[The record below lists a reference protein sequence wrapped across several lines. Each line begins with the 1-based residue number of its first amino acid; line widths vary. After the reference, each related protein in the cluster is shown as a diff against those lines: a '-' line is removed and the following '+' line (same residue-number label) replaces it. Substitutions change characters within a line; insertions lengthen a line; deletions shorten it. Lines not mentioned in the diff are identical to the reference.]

1 MAGAE
6 DRSQGRADDG
16 GYRTLQQMSWE
27 EVERYLESR
36 DDAVLPVGSTEQH
49 GPIGL
54 IGTDALCATAVA
66 QGACARAGAVMLP
79 PLAYTP
85 APFNMGFPGTISVS
99 EATFSALVSEIIAAL
114 ATHGFRR
121 LYVLNGHGANLAPL
135 RALAG
140 AAPLCL
146 RIRSWWDYP
155 RTDALRK
162 KLYGDWEGMH
172 ATPSEVAITQARHR
186 RITRAPLPPPRA
198 LDAAFR
204 AAHAGDRHG
213 PPDEHRAAFPC
224 GRVGSWSELARPEH
238 GADLL
243 ALAIDEAAQD
253 MRDFAALTGGAVR

>member
-1 MAGAE
+1 MN
-6 DRSQGRADDG
+6 
-16 GYRTLQQMSWE
+16 LQEMSWE
-27 EVERYLESR
+27 EVEAYLETR

-66 QGACARAGAVMLP
+66 EGAAAQAGTIMLP
-79 PLAYTP
+79 PVAYTP
-85 APFNMGFPGTISVS
+85 ALFNMAFPGTISVS
-99 EATFSALVSEIIAAL
+99 EATFSALLSDIIVAL

-135 RALAG
+135 RALADT
-140 AAPLCL
+140 APLSM

-155 RTDALRK
+155 ETNALRQS
-162 KLYGDWEGMH
+162 LYGEWEGMH
-172 ATPSEVAITQARHR
+172 ATPSEIAITQARHR
-186 RITRAPLPPPRA
+186 RIERAPLPAPRA

-213 PPDEHRAAFPC
+213 PPDEHRAEFPC

-243 ALAIDEAAQD
+243 SLAIREAAAD
-253 MRDFAALTGGAVR
+253 MQDFARLTGPEAG

>member
-1 MAGAE
+1 M
-6 DRSQGRADDG
+6 
-16 GYRTLQQMSWE
+16 TLSELTWE
-27 EVERYLESR
+27 EVETYLATR

-54 IGTDALCATAVA
+54 IGTDTLCATAVA
-66 QGACARAGAVMLP
+66 EGAAARTGSIMLP
-79 PLAYTP
+79 PVAYTP
-85 APFNMGFPGTISVS
+85 APFNMGFAGTLSISV
-99 EATFSALVSEIIAAL
+99 ATFSALISEIVAAL
-114 ATHGFRR
+114 AVHGFRK

-135 RALAG
+135 RALAET
-140 AAPLCL
+140 APLSL

-155 RTDALRK
+155 GTNALRQS
-162 KLYGDWEGMH
+162 LYGAWEGMH
-172 ATPSEVAITQARHR
+172 ATPSEIAITQARHR
-186 RITRAPLPPPRA
+186 RIDRAPLPAPRA

-243 ALAIDEAAQD
+243 EMAIAEAAGD
-253 MRDFAALTGGAVR
+253 IREFAGVTDPVRRP

>member
-1 MAGAE
+1 M
-6 DRSQGRADDG
+6 
-16 GYRTLQQMSWE
+16 TLQEMSWE
-27 EVERYLESR
+27 EVETYLASR

-66 QGACARAGAVMLP
+66 EGAAALAGSIMLP
-79 PLAYTP
+79 PVAYTP
-85 APFNMGFPGTISVS
+85 APFNMAFPGTISVS
-99 EATFSALVSEIIAAL
+99 ETTFSALLSDIIAAL
-114 ATHGFRR
+114 ATHGVRR

-135 RALAG
+135 RALAET
-140 AAPLCL
+140 APLSL

-155 RTDALRK
+155 RTNALRQE
-162 KLYGDWEGMH
+162 LYGDWEGMH
-172 ATPSEVAITQARHR
+172 ATPSEIAITQARYR
-186 RITRAPLPPPRA
+186 RITRAPLPAPRA

-238 GADLL
+238 GAELL
-243 ALAIDEAAQD
+243 ALAIREAAAD
-253 MRDFAALTGGAVR
+253 MREFAGLTGPEAE